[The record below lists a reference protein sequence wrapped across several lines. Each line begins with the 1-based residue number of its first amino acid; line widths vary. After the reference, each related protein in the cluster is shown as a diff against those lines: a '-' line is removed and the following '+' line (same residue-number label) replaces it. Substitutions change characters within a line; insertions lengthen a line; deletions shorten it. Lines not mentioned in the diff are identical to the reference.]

1 MLLLPVSVQA
11 DDKTTAV
18 IGHVISETIKGT
30 DIDVS
35 YIMEKELEG
44 AAHKFLIE
52 ATSIL
57 QMYLPVILEGVAADL
72 RLKADKEYKC
82 RLLENGGMDDGC
94 NQFNK
99 RNATNHLCFCA
110 TRTINSYYGLY
121 GNGFIFTQRGQ
132 K

>member
-1 MLLLPVSVQA
+1 MKKLILINILFWALCILIPMQVKA

-18 IGHVISETIKGT
+18 VGHVISETINGSEI
-30 DIDVS
+30 DIS

-44 AAHKFLIE
+44 AAHKFIIE

-57 QMYLPVILEGVAADL
+57 QMYLPAILEGVAADL

-94 NQFNK
+94 N
-99 RNATNHLCFCA
+99 
-110 TRTINSYYGLY
+110 
-121 GNGFIFTQRGQ
+121 
-132 K
+132 